1 MPHVVQWGIDNE
13 ERAWRDYIKLMR
25 KVTDVSTQPLGL
37 TGLPSC
43 SYIGA
48 SGDGKIHD
56 KSMPE
61 CCQEGVLEIKFPY
74 SINSEVITSEEVHEI
89 ELDFMVMHQ
98 GRATLNSKHKYYAQ
112 VQGEMA
118 VLGLTWCDFVIWTAA
133 AESNIYIERIEFDPD
148 FVSKMLPKLQEF
160 YGKHSV
166 PYLKA
171 VEQEVHGPE
180 HN

>member
-1 MPHVVQWGIDNE
+1 MPPAVQWGIDNE
-13 ERAWRDYIKLMR
+13 ERARQDYIKLMR
-25 KVTDVSTQPLGL
+25 KVSDVSVQPLGL
-37 TGLPSC
+37 TILPSC
-43 SYIGA
+43 PYIGA

-61 CCQEGVLEIKFPY
+61 GCQEGVLEIKCPY
-74 SINSEVITSEEVHEI
+74 SINGEVITSKEVHKI
-89 ELDFMVMHQ
+89 DLDFMGMHQ
-98 GRATLNSKHKYYAQ
+98 GRVTLNHKHKYYAQ

-133 AESNIYIERIEFDPD
+133 AESNVYIQRIEFDPD
-148 FVSKMLPKLQEF
+148 FVSKMLSKLQEF
-160 YGKHSV
+160 YVKHIV
-166 PYLKA
+166 PHLKA